1 LDEGADAAPG
11 PPREVDLTAEGDASP
26 AGERPCC
33 ADVGSPAKR
42 ATVDDFFSAGVSEA
56 PQSDYATVRTRDE
69 TGRLLE
75 YVELQGHR
83 SRRPDSPDMIVIAV
97 DDDTGCD
104 TGCIGL

>member
-1 LDEGADAAPG
+1 VRPLSQQRRAPPWRHRSRGARRVSPREHCW
-11 PPREVDLTAEGDASP
+11 PPRAVVAEQPSTALALG
-26 AGERPCC
+26 
-33 ADVGSPAKR
+33 
-42 ATVDDFFSAGVSEA
+42 AGVSEA